1 MLPTQSTLTLNVGST
16 KKAATTGAIFLGYV
30 VGNIAASYTVI
41 ASEAKKKYPSTWI
54 TVIVSMGVS
63 SICSFVLR
71 FVLVRENKR
80 RDAVALAAQ
89 THKESPLPG
98 GGEDPH
104 KITSRHEV
112 EKSAALGLE
121 VDVDAQAPPINID
134 EYADLTDKQIPEFRY
149 TL

>member
-1 MLPTQSTLTLNVGST
+1 MFT
-16 KKAATTGAIFLGYV
+16 GYV

-54 TVIVSMGVS
+54 TVIVAMGVS
-63 SICSFVLR
+63 SIASLVLR
-71 FVLVRENKR
+71 FLLVRENKR
-80 RDAVALAAQ
+80 RDALEAQNSSVEGSPTLNQAGGVAPAY
-89 THKESPLPG
+89 KVN
-98 GGEDPH
+98 
-104 KITSRHEV
+104 SRQHEQ

-149 TL
+149 SL